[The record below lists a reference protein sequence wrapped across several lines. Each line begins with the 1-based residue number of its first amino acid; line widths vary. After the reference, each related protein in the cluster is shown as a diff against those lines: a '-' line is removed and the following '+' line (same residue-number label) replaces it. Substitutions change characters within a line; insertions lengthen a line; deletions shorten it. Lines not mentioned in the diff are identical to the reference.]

1 VLIITALNVA
11 RICSEST
18 SDLPPGGGANRALL
32 SVAALEA
39 SPPPMDKFWSIL
51 TMPIGVMLCFG
62 PVIVLWLMSELRD
75 QRADKQR
82 QERRRR

>member
-1 VLIITALNVA
+1 
-11 RICSEST
+11 
-18 SDLPPGGGANRALL
+18 
-32 SVAALEA
+32 
-39 SPPPMDKFWSIL
+39 
-51 TMPIGVMLCFG
+51 MPIGVMLCFG